1 MIPIEQMQELVGY
14 RFSSGAYKIEHWEN
28 YLLTEATAGQHFP
41 SAYAHP
47 SFLFHAPLAAVGLTY
62 QEIFDLCGAESADA
76 VRAGE
81 YDWEIFR
88 TLKEGVQYQ
97 AQGQILSVE
106 RKAGK
111 QAGVFDAVVFAIELS
126 DATGVVV
133 RATNTWLFL
142 RTESGPRRR
151 SN

>member
-14 RFSSGAYKIEHWEN
+14 RFPSGTYKIEHWEN
-28 YLLTEATAGQHFP
+28 YLLTEATAGEHFS

-47 SFLFHAPLAAVGLTY
+47 SFLFHAPLAAVGLSY
-62 QEIFDLCGAESADA
+62 QEIFDLCDAESADA

-88 TLKEGVQYQ
+88 TLEEGIQYQ

-106 RKAGK
+106 RKTGK
-111 QAGVFDAVVFAIELS
+111 RAGVFDAVAFAIELS
-126 DATGVVV
+126 DTTGVAARV
-133 RATNTWLFL
+133 TNPWLFL
-142 RTESGPRRR
+142 RPESGPGRR

>member
-14 RFSSGAYKIEHWEN
+14 RFPSGAYKIEHWEN

-81 YDWEIFR
+81 YDWELFR

-106 RKAGK
+106 RKAGE

>member
-14 RFSSGAYKIEHWEN
+14 RFPSGAYKIEHWEN
-28 YLLTEATAGQHFP
+28 YLLTEATAGPHFS

-106 RKAGK
+106 RKAGE

>member
-14 RFSSGAYKIEHWEN
+14 RFPSGAYKIEHWEN

-106 RKAGK
+106 RKAGE

>member
-1 MIPIEQMQELVGY
+1 MIPIEHMQELVGY
-14 RFSSGAYKIEHWEN
+14 RFPPGSYEIEHWEN
-28 YLLTEATAGQHFP
+28 YLLTEATAGPHFS

-62 QEIFDLCGAESADA
+62 QEIFDLCGAESTDA

-81 YDWEIFR
+81 YDWEILR
-88 TLKEGVQYQ
+88 PLEEGIQYQ
-97 AQGQILSVE
+97 AHGQILSVE

-111 QAGVFDAVVFAIELS
+111 RAGVFDAVVFEIELS
-126 DATGVVV
+126 DTTGVAARV
-133 RATNTWLFL
+133 TNTWLFL
-142 RTESGPRRR
+142 RNESGPGRR

>member
-1 MIPIEQMQELVGY
+1 MIPIEQIQELVGY
-14 RFSSGAYKIEHWEN
+14 RFPSGTYKIEHWEN
-28 YLLTEATAGQHFP
+28 YLLTEATAGQHFS

-88 TLKEGVQYQ
+88 TLQEGIQYQ

-111 QAGVFDAVVFAIELS
+111 RAGVFDAVVFAIELS
-126 DATGVVV
+126 DTTGVAARV
-133 RATNTWLFL
+133 TNTWLFL
-142 RTESGPRRR
+142 RTESGPGRR

>member
-14 RFSSGAYKIEHWEN
+14 RLPSGTYKIEHWEN
-28 YLLTEATAGQHFP
+28 YLVTEATAGQHFS
-41 SAYAHP
+41 SAFAHP

-81 YDWEIFR
+81 YDWEI
-88 TLKEGVQYQ
+88 LKPLEEGIQYQ

-111 QAGVFDAVVFAIELS
+111 QAGVFDAVVFEIELS
-126 DATGVVV
+126 DTTGVAARV
-133 RATNTWLFL
+133 TNTWLFL
-142 RTESGPRRR
+142 RTESGPGRR